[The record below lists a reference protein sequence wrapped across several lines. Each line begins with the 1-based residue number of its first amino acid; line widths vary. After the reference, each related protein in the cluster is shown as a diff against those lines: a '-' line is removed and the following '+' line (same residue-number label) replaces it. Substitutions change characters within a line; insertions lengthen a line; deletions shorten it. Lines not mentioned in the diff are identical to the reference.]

1 MQRNGVCFYSL
12 VAKRVLTVRSSFALL
27 GVILASFLVGACG
40 SSQAPASGGPL
51 ASPSPSS
58 SPSPSLPLPS
68 SGPVS
73 PSPKPPETFVGR
85 TVTALADDGLRV
97 RSQPRVS
104 DDSFLEEPL
113 LPLGTQLYVLAGP
126 VSASGYA
133 WYEVAPLTSRTLP
146 SGWVA
151 SADRDGQPWIE
162 AGAFECPSVP
172 TDFRSLAAQPRGVGL
187 ACFSQ
192 VPITVEARL
201 ISCNCDADGAWYT
214 PSWFFLGSGSPDLLV
229 TPDATSVPSSTDD
242 WFALNLDPAGEQPDV
257 LPLGEVVEVTGIFDH
272 PAAAS
277 CTRTEMDAEPTSSQ
291 GCRLEFAVTRLLVQ
305 GP

>member
-1 MQRNGVCFYSL
+1 M
-12 VAKRVLTVRSSFALL
+12 RSSFVLL
-27 GVILASFLVGACG
+27 GVILTSVLVGACG
-40 SSQAPASGGPL
+40 AALAPVSGGPQASPSPTASL
-51 ASPSPSS
+51 ASPVASPSS
-58 SPSPSLPLPS
+58 SPSPSLPPPS

-73 PSPKPPETFVGR
+73 PSPKPRETFVGR
-85 TVTALADDGLRV
+85 TVTTLADDGLRV

-113 LPLGTQLYVLAGP
+113 LPFGTQLYVLAGP

-151 SADRDGQPWIE
+151 SADRGGEPWIE
-162 AGAFECPSVP
+162 AGAFDCPSVP
-172 TDFRSLAAQPRGVGL
+172 TDFGSLAALPRGVGL

-192 VPITVEARL
+192 VPITVQARL

-229 TPDATSVPSSTDD
+229 SPDVTSVPSSTDD
-242 WFALNLDPAGEQPDV
+242 WFVLNLDPAGEQPDV

-277 CTRTEMDAEPTSSQ
+277 CTRTEMDGEPVASQ
-291 GCRLEFAVTRLLVQ
+291 GCRLGFAVTQLLLQ